1 MDTNTNT
8 NLQPEKPKKQLRSF
22 VKPALIV
29 VAFTVILAYA
39 LFHFDQLRKAGTL
52 LMDAVSPFITGLF
65 IAYILNVF
73 MNLFEN
79 VVFGKWTRS
88 ESKFWAAAK
97 RPVCIVLAFTV
108 VILIILAIT
117 LYIIPEI
124 FRSLDLIIAAAQ
136 VNIPIYAKNITEWVN
151 WISAELN
158 LDLVNE
164 GANFLKD
171 FDWSKLLTGA
181 TEVTGNFINSILNA
195 TVSFASGIFTAVLAI
210 MFSVYFLG
218 GKETL
223 LLSAKRIAYSFMSKK
238 TVATVSDLAVTANH
252 IFSSFVRGQ
261 LTECMIIGCL
271 CFIGMSIIGFDYALL
286 ISCIIAI
293 TALIPI
299 LGAYIGCV
307 IGAFLL
313 LLVNPMDALI
323 FVIFILILQ
332 QFEGNVIYPKVVGST
347 IGLPGVWVLAA
358 VTVGSNLFG
367 IMGVLI
373 GTPLAGLLYTV
384 LRRVTS
390 NRLHQKGITN
400 EDLAPGKYPYLSESR
415 YASRISGRPLSA
427 HVLERAN
434 TPKEAEE
441 ADSKKQSLKAFTEKF
456 RKNKK

>member
-1 MDTNTNT
+1 MNNNTNT
-8 NLQPEKPKKQLRSF
+8 NLQPEKQKRKLPSF
-22 VKPALIV
+22 VRPALIV
-29 VAFTVILAYA
+29 VTFTVILAYA
-39 LFHFDQLRKAGTL
+39 LFHFSQLRQLGAL
-52 LMDAVSPFITGLF
+52 LLDAVSPFITGLF

-73 MNLFEN
+73 MNMFEN

-88 ESKFWAAAK
+88 DSKFWAAAR
-97 RPVCIVLAFTV
+97 RPVCIVLSFAV
-108 VILIILAIT
+108 VILIILAII
-117 LYIIPEI
+117 LYIVPEI
-124 FRSLDLIIAAAQ
+124 LQSLDLIIAAAQ

-158 LDLVNE
+158 LDLASE

-181 TEVTGNFINSILNA
+181 TEFTGNFINSLLNV
-195 TVSFASGIFTAVLAI
+195 TVSFASGIFTAVLSI

-223 LLSAKRIAYSFMSKK
+223 LLSVKRLAYSFMPKK

-261 LTECMIIGCL
+261 LTECVIIGCL

-307 IGAFLL
+307 FGAFLL
-313 LLVNPMDALI
+313 LLVNPMDAFI
-323 FVIFILILQ
+323 FVIFILVLQ

-367 IMGVLI
+367 IMGVLL
-373 GTPLAGLLYTV
+373 GTPLAALLYTV

-400 EDLAPGKYPYLSESR
+400 EDLAPGKYPYLNESR

-427 HVLERAN
+427 HVLDRAN
-434 TPKEAEE
+434 GPKKE
-441 ADSKKQSLKAFTEKF
+441 DKSGTKKPALNSFAEKF
-456 RKNKK
+456 RKGKN